1 MKNEQDGYSMLG
13 YTSKDALKQALE
25 DDGLSFSM
33 EDLQK
38 IIDGEFFD
46 DNNPM
51 DADLIDA
58 ASRRIAILKGI
69 STEEQIKETAYA
81 AFRKLFSK
89 EK

>member
-1 MKNEQDGYSMLG
+1 MKNAQDGYSMLG
-13 YTSKDALKQALE
+13 YTSKNALKRALA
-25 DDGLSFSM
+25 DDDLPFSIN
-33 EDLQK
+33 DLQK
-38 IIDGEFFD
+38 IIDSEFFD

-81 AFRKLFSK
+81 AFRKLFPRK
-89 EK
+89 K

>member
-1 MKNEQDGYSMLG
+1 MKNAQDRYSILG
-13 YTSKDALKQALE
+13 YTSKDALKQALA
-25 DDGLSFSM
+25 DDDLPFSIN
-33 EDLQK
+33 DLQK

-69 STEEQIKETAYA
+69 TTEEQIKETAYA
-81 AFRKLFSK
+81 AFRKLFTK